1 MIDYIKS
8 NYAYL
13 VVGGD
18 SLVGEGLLHALEERG
33 HRAYSTTRRI
43 DTLNSKRVNLDFEKF
58 EEFIPPSDVDLIF
71 VVAAATNYERC
82 EKDPLARKINV
93 ELIPR
98 FVEAQLQRGLF
109 VIFISTNSVFGGEK
123 PWPAEDD
130 PHLPGIPYAQQKS
143 EAEAAIRTAAV
154 KLGTENRLAIV
165 RLTKILDSNTSPL
178 PNWFS
183 AWSKGEVIEPFEDL
197 IFAPMSVQYVGRA
210 LSILGEKRI
219 SGNLHLSGS
228 ENVSYVKFAR
238 ELANAVS
245 ASNVPIAST
254 TSIQKGINI
263 AFKPTYSGLGMVRT
277 TNLSGVLPQT
287 LGSVI
292 ADLLAARQFK

>member
-1 MIDYIKS
+1 MIDNIKS

-18 SLVGEGLLHALEERG
+18 SLVGEGLLYALEERG

-43 DTLNSKRVNLDFEKF
+43 DTLNSKRVKLDFEKF

-109 VIFISTNSVFGGEK
+109 VIFISTNSVFGGER

-143 EAEAAIRTAAV
+143 EAEAAMRTAAV
-154 KLGTENRLAIV
+154 KLGAENRLAIV
-165 RLTKILDSNTSPL
+165 RLTKILDPNTSPL

-183 AWSKGEVIEPFEDL
+183 AWNKGEVIEPFEDL

-210 LSILGEKRI
+210 LSILGEKRR
-219 SGNLHLSGS
+219 SGNLHLSGA
-228 ENVSYVKFAR
+228 ENVSYVKFAQ

-245 ASNVPIAST
+245 ASNTLIAPT

-263 AFKPTYSGLGMVRT
+263 AFKPTYSGLGMART
-277 TNLSGVLPQT
+277 TNLTGVLPQT
-287 LGSVI
+287 LESVI
-292 ADLLAARQFK
+292 EDLLAAK